1 MLRQGQNISLLY
13 TLQFNSYWAIT
24 LNCQPLQIYN
34 FGRTNLYLQQFE
46 PNNAI
51 FGEFF
56 FISHRSILVGL
67 LAFKSDWFCRD
78 SSYFSSPRG
87 SFEQIATKCKIN
99 KKTPT
104 YFDNS
109 STSNSILLP
118 RGKVINPAGFQNLF
132 CPQCITF
139 QSSKRLLNLKCIT
152 SIAKRQ
158 KHSQGAK
165 ENLVNIFIGLKVDF
179 QKLHST
185 YDCLFFYVKSCTAFL
200 MDYYLID
207 LNFTT

>member
-1 MLRQGQNISLLY
+1 MQYLENFSSFLTEVYQQ
-13 TLQFNSYWAIT
+13 A
-24 LNCQPLQIYN
+24 CQPLKVTG
-34 FGRTNLYLQQFE
+34 FVETLL
-46 PNNAI
+46 I
-51 FGEFF
+51 F
-56 FISHRSILVGL
+56 SP
-67 LAFKSDWFCRD
+67 
-78 SSYFSSPRG
+78 PRG

-118 RGKVINPAGFQNLF
+118 RGKVINLAGFQNLF

-158 KHSQGAK
+158 KHSQGAR

>member
-1 MLRQGQNISLLY
+1 MQYLENFSSFLTEVYQQ
-13 TLQFNSYWAIT
+13 A
-24 LNCQPLQIYN
+24 CQPLKVTG
-34 FGRTNLYLQQFE
+34 FVET
-46 PNNAI
+46 
-51 FGEFF
+51 
-56 FISHRSILVGL
+56 L
-67 LAFKSDWFCRD
+67 LLFSPLGVLLSRQLLSVKS
-78 SSYFSSPRG
+78 
-87 SFEQIATKCKIN
+87 TKKP
-99 KKTPT
+99 PT

-158 KHSQGAK
+158 KHSQGAR